1 MTAKLLE
8 SITICTKVS
17 FREDLVSKILFNNVQ
32 SALHPSCRHSPVSK
46 GNKCEKKEGKIKDAP
61 PALPM

>member
-32 SALHPSCRHSPVSK
+32 SVLQPSCRHSPVSK